1 MVNVPFLLAKVFLY
15 ARLVKL
21 LGWRK
26 MMIGGV
32 VLLSV
37 ATFVFPW
44 GSSIPIKDF
53 PSHSVDQKNETV
65 YFCGGN
71 SSINAETNTSL
82 DIGQQ
87 PYLVWIIVVV
97 PFAFLMIG
105 RYLFIFVEAI
115 KINLLNNL
123 MHLCTIESL
132 L

>member
-1 MVNVPFLLAKVFLY
+1 MFPFLLAKVFLY

-26 MMIGGV
+26 LMIGGV
-32 VLLSV
+32 VLLSI
-37 ATFVFPW
+37 ATFIFPW

-53 PSHSVDQKNETV
+53 PSPNVDHNETV

-71 SSINAETNTSL
+71 SSINAETNISL

-97 PFAFLMIG
+97 PFVFLMIG
-105 RYLFIFVEAI
+105 RYLFIFVEAAI
-115 KINLLNNL
+115 KSINNYFYNVVS
-123 MHLCTIESL
+123 HDSPFIR
-132 L
+132 